1 MATIDEITATLTF
14 LAATYPRFQMTEHTA
29 AAYAMGLDDVPAAAL
44 ETAARELAKT
54 SKWFPTLSE
63 LREIALQYSDRRQI
77 SDDEAR
83 RMARRLLISWRC
95 CPTCW
100 QHPCA
105 CHPELTV
112 EDDEKASLPVGE
124 SY

>member
-1 MATIDEITATLTF
+1 MGLTDLPADALE
-14 LAATYPRFQMTEHTA
+14 LAAH
-29 AAYAMGLDDVPAAAL
+29 
-44 ETAARELAKT
+44 ELAKT

-63 LREIALQYSDRRQI
+63 IREIALQFTDRRQI
-77 SDDEAR
+77 DDDEAR
-83 RMARRLLISWRC
+83 RMGRRLLISWQC

-112 EDDEKASLPVGE
+112 DDEPVAELEADPLPARETAS
-124 SY
+124 